1 MSSFI
6 LESAPIIQEAKIV
19 KETPGKAFF
28 RCTIQT
34 ADEVNQNHRM
44 YPRNVLDEGM
54 QHCEPRM
61 RSRAFLSELDH
72 PIPQGGQFDQMRQ
85 TSVQLKE
92 VSHIIRDYD
101 WKGNNL
107 VAEMET
113 TSTPNGGILYGL
125 LRDKSGIGFSMRGL
139 AELTRLQEYNVV
151 KGPLT
156 IIAFDAV
163 SQPSHKAAVV
173 NFNEMRFE
181 SSTLLESA
189 GQICING
196 KCFLPDYFDRLVES
210 KVVSFFDK
218 WI

>member
-6 LESAPIIQEAKIV
+6 LESAIIQEAKIV
-19 KETPGKAFF
+19 KKSPGKAIF

-34 ADEVNQNHRM
+34 ADDINANRRM
-44 YPRNVLDEGM
+44 YPRFVLESGM
-54 QHCEPRM
+54 QNCGSRM

-72 PIPQGGQFDQMRQ
+72 PIPMGGQFDQIRQ
-85 TSVQLKE
+85 TTVQLKE

-101 WKGNNL
+101 WKGNHL

-113 TSTPNGGILYGL
+113 TSTPNGAILRGL
-125 LRDKSGIGFSMRGL
+125 LEDKSGIGFSMRGL
-139 AELTRLQEYNVV
+139 AELERLQEYNLV

-181 SSTLLESA
+181 STMLTENA
-189 GQICING
+189 GMVCVDG
-196 KCFLPDYFDRLVES
+196 RCFLPDYFDRLVES
-210 KVVSFFDK
+210 KVVSFFDT
-218 WI
+218 WV

>member
-6 LESAPIIQEAKIV
+6 LESALMQEAKIV
-19 KETPGKAFF
+19 KESPGKAIF

-34 ADEVNQNHRM
+34 ADDINANKRM
-44 YPRNVLDEGM
+44 YPHMVLEQGM
-54 QHCEPRM
+54 QSCAPRM
-61 RSRAFLSELDH
+61 RNRAFLSELDH
-72 PIPQGGQFDQMRQ
+72 PIPQGGQFDQIRQ
-85 TSVQLKE
+85 TTVQLKE
-92 VSHIIRDYD
+92 VSHIIRDYE
-101 WKGNNL
+101 WKGNHL

-125 LRDKSGIGFSMRGL
+125 LMDQSGVGFSMRGL
-139 AELTRLQEYNVV
+139 AELQRLTEYNLV

-173 NFNEMRFE
+173 NFSEMRFE
-181 SSTLLESA
+181 SSMLTESV
-189 GQICING
+189 GKICIGN
-196 KCFLPDYFDRLVES
+196 KCFLPEYFDKLVES
-210 KVVSFFDK
+210 KVITFFDT

>member
-6 LESAPIIQEAKIV
+6 LESAIIQEAKIV
-19 KETPGKAFF
+19 KETPGKAIF

-34 ADEVNQNHRM
+34 ADDINANKRM
-44 YPRNVLDEGM
+44 YPRDVLSEGM
-54 QHCEPRM
+54 QNCSPRM
-61 RSRAFLSELDH
+61 KSRAFLSELDH
-72 PIPQGGQFDQMRQ
+72 PIPMGGSFDQVRQ
-85 TSVQLKE
+85 TTVQLKE

-101 WKGNNL
+101 WQGNNL

-113 TSTPNGGILYGL
+113 CSTPNGGILYGL

-139 AELTRLQEYNVV
+139 AELQRLQEYNLV

-181 SSTLLESA
+181 SSMLTENA
-189 GQICING
+189 GQVCIDG
-196 KCFLPDYFDRLVES
+196 RCFLPNYFDQLVES
-210 KVVSFFDK
+210 KVVTFFEK
-218 WI
+218 WV

>member
-1 MSSFI
+1 MSSLI
-6 LESAPIIQEAKIV
+6 CEGALMQEARVI
-19 KETPGKAFF
+19 KETPGKAIF

-34 ADEVNQNHRM
+34 ADDVNQNRRL
-44 YPRNVLDEGM
+44 YPRNVLEMGM
-54 QHCEPRM
+54 QNCSPRM
-61 RSRAFLSELDH
+61 RARAFLSELDH
-72 PIPQGGQFDQMRQ
+72 PIPTGTNVDSIRQ
-85 TSVQLKE
+85 TTVQLKE

-101 WKGNNL
+101 WKGNHL

-113 TSTPNGGILYGL
+113 TSTPNGSILYGL

-139 AELTRLQEYNVV
+139 AELERLTEYNLV

-173 NFNEMRFE
+173 NFSEMRFE
-181 SSTLLESA
+181 SKMIMENA
-189 GQICING
+189 GQICIDG
-196 KCFLPDYFDRLVES
+196 KCFLPDYFDKLVES
-210 KVVSFFDK
+210 RMISFFDK